1 MSSILL
7 VDDHPM
13 ISTALEALLRNTSFE
28 IVGVAATGEEA
39 IAGIARLEPEFVL
52 LDLQLRHGSG
62 MDVLR
67 QLRREQRRT
76 RVVLLTAAID
86 DSSLMEAK
94 ALHVQGI
101 VLKNS
106 DPAYLFECLDR
117 VRRGGQWFDPEVT
130 ERARRLSDTLGHGE
144 RAPLAPRERELIKL
158 VRNGLRN
165 REIAQKLGVTEGTIK
180 VYLHTVF
187 QKLGVSSR
195 TELAIR
201 ASEFLTK
208 SYMTSESGKRLS

>member
-1 MSSILL
+1 MTRVLL

-13 ISTALEALLRNTSFE
+13 ISTALEALLRNTPFE
-28 IVGVAATGEEA
+28 IVGVAGSGEQAAED
-39 IAGIARLEPEFVL
+39 IERLAPDIVL
-52 LDLQLRHGSG
+52 LDLQLPRGSG

-67 QLRREQRRT
+67 TLRREHKRT
-76 RVVLLTAAID
+76 RVILLTAAID
-86 DSSLMEAK
+86 DASLMEAK

-101 VLKNS
+101 VLKSS
-106 DPAYLFECLDR
+106 DPAYLFECLAR
-117 VRRGGQWFDPEVT
+117 VRHGGQWLDPEIT
-130 ERARRLSDTLGHGE
+130 ERLDRLSDTLGQSDP
-144 RAPLAPRERELIKL
+144 APLAPRERELIKL

-165 REIAQKLGVTEGTIK
+165 REIAEKLGVTEGTIK

-201 ASEFLTK
+201 AGEFLAR
-208 SYMTSESGKRLS
+208 SYMSGGREKMS

>member
-1 MSSILL
+1 
-7 VDDHPM
+7 M
-13 ISTALEALLRNTSFE
+13 ISTALEALLRNTPFE
-28 IVGVAATGEEA
+28 IVGLAASGEQATAE
-39 IAGIARLEPEFVL
+39 IARLEPEIVL
-52 LDLQLRHGSG
+52 LDLQLPDGSG

-67 QLRREQRRT
+67 VLRRDQRRM
-76 RVVLLTAAID
+76 RVILLTAGID
-86 DSSLMEAK
+86 DASLVEAK

-106 DPAYLFECLDR
+106 DPAYLFECLER

-130 ERARRLSDTLGHGE
+130 ERLKRLSDTFGAGE
-144 RAPLAPRERELIKL
+144 RTALAPRERELIKL

-165 REIAQKLGVTEGTIK
+165 REIARNLGVTEGTIK

-208 SYMTSESGKRLS
+208 SYMSPGSGEEPN

>member
-1 MSSILL
+1 
-7 VDDHPM
+7 M
-13 ISTALEALLRNTSFE
+13 ISTALEALLRNTPFE
-28 IVGVAATGEEA
+28 IVGVAPSGAQAMADIEH
-39 IAGIARLEPEFVL
+39 LEPEIIL
-52 LDLQLRHGSG
+52 LDLQLPDSSG

-67 QLRREQRRT
+67 KLRRDERRT
-76 RVVLLTAAID
+76 RVILLTAGID
-86 DSSLMEAK
+86 DASLMEAK
-94 ALHVQGI
+94 ALAVQGI

-106 DPAYLFECLDR
+106 DPAYIFECLER
-117 VRRGGQWFDPEVT
+117 VRRGGKWFDPEVAD
-130 ERARRLSDTLGHGE
+130 RIQRLSDMLRSGE
-144 RAPLAPRERELIKL
+144 RAILAPRERELIKL

-201 ASEFLTK
+201 ATEFLTK
-208 SYMTSESGKRLS
+208 SYMSTDDSEEPS

>member
-1 MSSILL
+1 LSRVLL

-13 ISTALEALLRNTSFE
+13 ISTALEALLRNTPFE
-28 IVGVAATGEEA
+28 IVGVAANGEQATAE
-39 IAGIARLEPEFVL
+39 IERLDPVIVL
-52 LDLQLRHGSG
+52 LDLQLPGSSG

-67 QLRREQRRT
+67 ALRKQERRT
-76 RVVLLTAAID
+76 RVVLLTAGID
-86 DSSLMEAK
+86 DASLMEAK
-94 ALHVQGI
+94 GLHVQGI

-106 DPAYLFECLDR
+106 DPAYLFECLTR

-130 ERARRLSDTLGHGE
+130 DRLKQLSDTLGGGE
-144 RAPLAPRERELIKL
+144 PATLAPRERELIKL
-158 VRNGLRN
+158 VQGGLRN

-201 ASEFLTK
+201 AGEFLTK
-208 SYMTSESGKRLS
+208 SYMSAEGRTRTS

>member
-1 MSSILL
+1 LSRVLL

-13 ISTALEALLRNTSFE
+13 ISTALEALLRNTPFE
-28 IVGVAATGEEA
+28 IVGVAASGGQATAEIE
-39 IAGIARLEPEFVL
+39 RLEPEIVL
-52 LDLQLRHGSG
+52 LDLQLPDGSG

-67 QLRREQRRT
+67 ALRRDERRI
-76 RVVLLTAAID
+76 RVILLTAGID
-86 DSSLMEAK
+86 DASLMEAK

-106 DPAYLFECLDR
+106 DPAYLFECLER

-130 ERARRLSDTLGHGE
+130 ERFKRLSDTLGTGD
-144 RAPLAPRERELIKL
+144 RTSLAPRERELIKL
-158 VRNGLRN
+158 VQGGLRN

-208 SYMTSESGKRLS
+208 SYMSPEGRQEPS

>member
-1 MSSILL
+1 
-7 VDDHPM
+7 
-13 ISTALEALLRNTSFE
+13 
-28 IVGVAATGEEA
+28 
-39 IAGIARLEPEFVL
+39 
-52 LDLQLRHGSG
+52 

-67 QLRREQRRT
+67 ELRQQQKKT
-76 RVVLLTAAID
+76 RVVLLTAGID
-86 DSSLMEAK
+86 DASLMEAK

-106 DPAYLFECLDR
+106 DPAYLFECLAR
-117 VRRGGQWFDPEVT
+117 VKRGGQWFDPEVT
-130 ERARRLSDTLGHGE
+130 ERLKRLSDTLGQGE
-144 RAPLAPRERELIKL
+144 RATLAPRERELIKL

-201 ASEFLTK
+201 ASEFLAK
-208 SYMTSESGKRLS
+208 SYMSAEAEKGTA

>member
-1 MSSILL
+1 M
-7 VDDHPM
+7 
-13 ISTALEALLRNTSFE
+13 
-28 IVGVAATGEEA
+28 G
-39 IAGIARLEPEFVL
+39 RLEPEIVL
-52 LDLQLRHGSG
+52 LDLQLPRGSG

-67 QLRREQRRT
+67 ALRREQNRT

-86 DSSLMEAK
+86 DASLMEAK
-94 ALHVQGI
+94 SLRVQGI

-106 DPAYLFECLDR
+106 DPAYLFECLAR
-117 VRRGGQWFDPEVT
+117 VRHGGQWFDPEIS
-130 ERARRLSDTLGHGE
+130 ERLKRLGETLAHGE
-144 RAPLAPRERELIKL
+144 RAALAPRERELVKL
-158 VRNGLRN
+158 VQNGLRN

-201 ASEFLTK
+201 ASEFLAR
-208 SYMTSESGKRLS
+208 SYMAAEGEKRPS

>member
-1 MSSILL
+1 MSRILL

-13 ISTALEALLRNTSFE
+13 ISTALEALLRNTPFE
-28 IVGVAATGEEA
+28 IVGVTSTGEEA
-39 IAGIARLEPEFVL
+39 TAAIAQLEPEIVL

-86 DSSLMEAK
+86 DTSLMEAK

-130 ERARRLSDTLGHGE
+130 ESFKRLSDTLGHGE
-144 RAPLAPRERELIKL
+144 RAALAPRERELIKL

-165 REIAQKLGVTEGTIK
+165 REIARKLGVTEGTIK

-208 SYMTSESGKRLS
+208 SYMGSEDAEESP

>member
-1 MSSILL
+1 
-7 VDDHPM
+7 M
-13 ISTALEALLRNTSFE
+13 ISTALEALLRNTPFE
-28 IVGVAATGEEA
+28 IVGVAASGEQATADIE
-39 IAGIARLEPEFVL
+39 RLAPEIVL
-52 LDLQLRHGSG
+52 LDLQLPEGSG

-67 QLRREQRRT
+67 ALRLNERRT
-76 RVVLLTAAID
+76 RVILLTAGID
-86 DSSLMEAK
+86 DASLMEAK

-101 VLKNS
+101 VLKNA

-117 VRRGGQWFDPEVT
+117 VRRGGQWFDPEVM
-130 ERARRLSDTLGHGE
+130 ERLKRLSDTLGAGE
-144 RAPLAPRERELIKL
+144 RASLAPRERELIKL

-201 ASEFLTK
+201 ASEFLAK
-208 SYMTSESGKRLS
+208 SYLTAEGSEEPS

>member
-1 MSSILL
+1 MTRLLL

-13 ISTALEALLRNTSFE
+13 ISTALEALLRNTPFE
-28 IVGVAATGEEA
+28 IVGVAGSGEQAVADIE
-39 IAGIARLEPEFVL
+39 RLEPEIVL
-52 LDLQLRHGSG
+52 LDLQLPRGSG

-67 QLRREQRRT
+67 ALRQKEKRT
-76 RVVLLTAAID
+76 RVILLTAAID
-86 DSSLMEAK
+86 DASLMEAK

-106 DPAYLFECLDR
+106 DPAYLFECLAR
-117 VRRGGQWFDPEVT
+117 VRSGGQWLDPEIT
-130 ERARRLSDTLGHGE
+130 ERLNRLNDTLGQGE
-144 RAPLAPRERELIKL
+144 PASLAPRERELIKL

-165 REIAQKLGVTEGTIK
+165 REIAEKLGVTEGTIK

-187 QKLGVSSR
+187 QKLSVSSR

-201 ASEFLTK
+201 ADEFLAR
-208 SYMTSESGKRLS
+208 SYMRSGREKPLP

>member
-1 MSSILL
+1 MSRVLL

-13 ISTALEALLRNTSFE
+13 ISTALEALLRNTPFE
-28 IVGVAATGEEA
+28 IVGVAGTGEQA
-39 IAGIARLEPEFVL
+39 IAEIERLDPEIVL
-52 LDLQLRHGSG
+52 LDLQLPQGSG

-67 QLRREQRRT
+67 ALRREQRRT
-76 RVVLLTAAID
+76 RVIILTAGID
-86 DSSLMEAK
+86 DAALMEAK

-106 DPAYLFECLDR
+106 DPAYLFECLAR
-117 VRRGGQWFDPEVT
+117 VRRGGQWFDPEIT
-130 ERARRLSDTLGHGE
+130 DRLKQLSDTLGHGE
-144 RAPLAPRERELIKL
+144 PPALAPRERELIKL

-165 REIAQKLGVTEGTIK
+165 REIARKLGVTEGTIK

-201 ASEFLTK
+201 ASEFLAK
-208 SYMTSESGKRLS
+208 SYMRAEDKGRPS

>member
-1 MSSILL
+1 
-7 VDDHPM
+7 M
-13 ISTALEALLRNTSFE
+13 ISTALEALLRNTPFE
-28 IVGVAATGEEA
+28 IVGVAPSGQQA
-39 IAGIARLEPEFVL
+39 IADIERLEPDIVL
-52 LDLQLRHGSG
+52 LDLQLPDTSG

-67 QLRREQRRT
+67 KLRRDERRT
-76 RVVLLTAAID
+76 RVILLTAGID
-86 DSSLMEAK
+86 DASLMEAK
-94 ALHVQGI
+94 ALPVQGI

-106 DPAYLFECLDR
+106 DPAYLFECLER
-117 VRRGGQWFDPEVT
+117 VRRGGKWFDPEVAD
-130 ERARRLSDTLGHGE
+130 RIQRLSDMLGTGE
-144 RAPLAPRERELIKL
+144 RTILAPRERELIKL

-201 ASEFLTK
+201 ANEFLAK
-208 SYMTSESGKRLS
+208 SYLSADSGSEETS

>member
-1 MSSILL
+1 VIRVLL

-13 ISTALEALLRNTSFE
+13 ISTALEALLRNTPFE
-28 IVGVAATGEEA
+28 IVGVAPSGAQATADIE
-39 IAGIARLEPEFVL
+39 RLEPEIVL
-52 LDLQLRHGSG
+52 LDLQLPDGSG

-67 QLRREQRRT
+67 ALRRNERPA
-76 RVVLLTAAID
+76 RVILLTAGID
-86 DSSLMEAK
+86 DASLMEAK

-106 DPAYLFECLDR
+106 DPAYLFECLER
-117 VRRGGQWFDPEVT
+117 VHRGGNWFDPEVAD
-130 ERARRLSDTLGHGE
+130 RVQRLNDTLGIGE

-201 ASEFLTK
+201 ASEFLTR
-208 SYMTSESGKRLS
+208 SYMGLEGSEGPA

>member
-1 MSSILL
+1 
-7 VDDHPM
+7 M
-13 ISTALEALLRNTSFE
+13 ISTALEALLRNTPFE
-28 IVGVAATGEEA
+28 IVGVAGSGEQA
-39 IAGIARLEPEFVL
+39 AADIGRLEPEIVL
-52 LDLQLRHGSG
+52 LDLQLPRGSG

-67 QLRREQRRT
+67 TLRREQNRT

-86 DSSLMEAK
+86 DASLMEAK

-106 DPAYLFECLDR
+106 DPAYLFECLAR
-117 VRRGGQWFDPEVT
+117 VRRGGQWFDPEIG
-130 ERARRLSDTLGHGE
+130 ERMKRLSETLGHGE
-144 RAPLAPRERELIKL
+144 RAALAPRERELVKL
-158 VRNGLRN
+158 VQNGLRN
-165 REIAQKLGVTEGTIK
+165 REIARKLGVTEGTIK

-201 ASEFLTK
+201 ASEFLAR
-208 SYMTSESGKRLS
+208 SYMGAEEGKSAG